1 VVPELET
8 VPEPDE
14 VEAVDGEADDEEPL
28 VDADEADTRCDCAT
42 ITITTARNSV
52 TANVT
57 THFRIVRT
65 C

>member
-1 VVPELET
+1 MVPELET
-8 VPEPDE
+8 VPELDE
-14 VEAVDGEADDEEPL
+14 LEPVDGEEPL
-28 VDADEADTRCDCAT
+28 VDADEADTRCDCAA

-57 THFRIVRT
+57 THLRIVRT